1 MALLKSIFLHFLSK
15 NYSNLLG
22 LTRKIVERQKSYRF
36 IFECFK
42 IRPKLCKRNVFLA
55 IMTPPSGWR
64 ITRRR
69 LETKTSFHFGHLNG
83 TRFGHECHDG
93 LTRKG
98 GDGVCGS
105 RVSPLNE
112 RLSARARPWRPAPT
126 LTNGVRFITDTV
138 VKVHCLIKHFQICY
152 LGPFA
157 YAAGAYLK
165 LRRRVTLQFKYS
177 NPSDSGARC

>member
-1 MALLKSIFLHFLSK
+1 MALPKSIFLHFLSK

-22 LTRKIVERQKSYRF
+22 LKRKIVERQKSYRF

-138 VKVHCLIKHFQICY
+138 VKVHCLITTVSNLLPRPICIRSRC
-152 LGPFA
+152 LLKVKETS
-157 YAAGAYLK
+157 YA
-165 LRRRVTLQFKYS
+165 
-177 NPSDSGARC
+177 PI